1 MSFDEITLSNLM
13 AIQRTRSYL
22 RCAKC
27 SEDLSSCLPSL
38 SFHPVSTNAHMKPL
52 VYLTCKHIVHY
63 KCIDNPRKLYPKCP
77 STDIELEE
85 EVEMDVD
92 GLEQPDTS
100 SKKRTNEDMNA
111 KRFAHFEKAYQGI
124 VRSNSTANVPRYGY

>member
-1 MSFDEITLSNLM
+1 MEGMIAEINRIEET

-22 RCAKC
+22 RCAN

-52 VYLTCKHIVHY
+52 LC
-63 KCIDNPRKLYPKCP
+63 PKCP
-77 STDIELEE
+77 STDMELEE
-85 EVEMDVD
+85 EVEMDVN
-92 GLEQPDTS
+92 GEVQPDTS

-111 KRFAHFEKAYQGI
+111 NLTTPKKKAKKL
-124 VRSNSTANVPRYGY
+124 VRREDSSILKKLIKELIIKADDDRGY